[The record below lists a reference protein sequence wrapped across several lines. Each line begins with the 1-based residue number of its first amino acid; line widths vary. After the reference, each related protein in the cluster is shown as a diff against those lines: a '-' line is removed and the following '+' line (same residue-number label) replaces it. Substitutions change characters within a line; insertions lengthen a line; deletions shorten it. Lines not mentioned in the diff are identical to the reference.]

1 MNFSQDSSP
10 LHTILFI
17 CFLTACLLV
26 VNRRDATSEIL
37 TASPLA
43 ITARMSAD
51 VILSIC
57 LQFFSYKMVKFGIT
71 KFLTGIIDHR
81 YLSVKIKPSSEGL
94 LRPLGSCYRD
104 QSPLGVTPQCC
115 PYAPLVLQMYN
126 FI

>member
-1 MNFSQDSSP
+1 MNFLQDSSP

-26 VNRRDATSEIL
+26 VKRRDATSEIL

-43 ITARMSAD
+43 ITSRMLAD
-51 VILSIC
+51 VILPIG
-57 LQFFSYKMVKFGIT
+57 LQFFSYKMVKSGIT
-71 KFLTGIIDHR
+71 KLLTGIIAHR

-94 LRPLGSCYRD
+94 LRLLGSCYRD
-104 QSPLGVTPQCC
+104 QSPLGVAPLRC
-115 PYAPLVLQMYN
+115 PYAPLVLQIYN